1 MMMKHK
7 ANMAM
12 VFVQIIYAGMPLL
25 SKVAISQ
32 GTNPFVF
39 VFYRQA
45 FAALAL
51 SPFAFFLERLF
62 VSVTLLILLTS

>member
-1 MMMKHK
+1 MMMEHK

-12 VFVQIIYAGMPLL
+12 VFVQIVYAGMPLL

-39 VFYRQA
+39 VF
-45 FAALAL
+45 L
-51 SPFAFFLERLF
+51 
-62 VSVTLLILLTS
+62 